1 MPTNRAAYMRA
12 YYESH
17 KEKIQAQ
24 QREAYKRRVAKR
36 ANPWLLDTR
45 VDYKTPTKED
55 FQAVP
60 KERELTYSQK
70 YYAANRERIREQQQ
84 AKRKKDKINAKQ
96 REYYAANREKI
107 LEQQRENRH
116 KKRREEKMAKTFWG
130 RVKLK
135 LEKIFG

>member
-1 MPTNRAAYMRA
+1 MATNRTAYMRA

-24 QREAYKRRVAKR
+24 QREAYLRRKAKR

-45 VDYKTPTKED
+45 VDYKTPTRED
-55 FQAVP
+55 FKAIP

-116 KKRREEKMAKTFWG
+116 RRKRVEKMSKTFWG
-130 RVKLK
+130 RVRLK